1 LNSKRL
7 KFGPNLRMIRGYDM
21 QTQVKGTAADFC
33 RRAGIVREIA
43 EGIYDKTDRRFLL
56 KFVSDSEKLAAP
68 TGRKTSAR

>member
-1 LNSKRL
+1 MNSKRL